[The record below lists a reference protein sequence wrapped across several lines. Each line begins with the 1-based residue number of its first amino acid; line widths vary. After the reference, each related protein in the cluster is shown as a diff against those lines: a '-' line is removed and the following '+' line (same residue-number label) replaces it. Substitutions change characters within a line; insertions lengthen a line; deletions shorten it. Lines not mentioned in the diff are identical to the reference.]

1 MQHDHELSGTLTPT
15 RPKETS
21 HSHELAEA
29 DCEEG
34 PPVEN
39 ENEQEIVTWDGADD
53 AANPKNWSFKR
64 KWGITVLVSL
74 ITFMTGISS
83 AIIAPASNVIDDDF
97 KIHSSFQQQLNFS
110 IIQLAYVIG
119 PLALAPLSEIYGR
132 SLILQLSNV
141 FFLIFNLVNGFA
153 NSDGEFLA
161 FRFLSGLGA
170 CAPLTIGGGVL
181 SDLWRPEEIGM
192 AIGLYTLAPLL
203 SPALGPLLGA
213 WIVEKST
220 WKWCFFSITIFGV
233 IVQVLVFFTL
243 KETYGPRILQMK
255 AQKLREETGND
266 QLRTTFELNDLRL
279 VSIMRTS
286 LVRVIVLL
294 TTQPIIIFLSVYFAM
309 VYGIIYLMLSSFPS
323 LWTAYYHESVGVG
336 GLHYVAI
343 MCGLTIGAQGGG
355 RIVDY
360 LYKTLKSRSP
370 DKTGSP
376 EFRVPLLFLSTAVVA
391 VGLFMYG
398 WSAEAKTFWLSA
410 DIGAAIFSIG
420 AAMTF
425 TSIQTYVIDS
435 YPLFA
440 ASAIGATAVL
450 RSLTGFG
457 FPLFAPTLYDKLGYG
472 WGNSVL
478 GFAVLAVGYAGA
490 LILWFYGSRL
500 RDASPYARG

>member
-1 MQHDHELSGTLTPT
+1 
-15 RPKETS
+15 
-21 HSHELAEA
+21 
-29 DCEEG
+29 
-34 PPVEN
+34 
-39 ENEQEIVTWDGADD
+39 
-53 AANPKNWSFKR
+53 
-64 KWGITVLVSL
+64 
-74 ITFMTGISS
+74 
-83 AIIAPASNVIDDDF
+83 
-97 KIHSSFQQQLNFS
+97 
-110 IIQLAYVIG
+110 
-119 PLALAPLSEIYGR
+119 
-132 SLILQLSNV
+132 
-141 FFLIFNLVNGFA
+141 
-153 NSDGEFLA
+153 
-161 FRFLSGLGA
+161 
-170 CAPLTIGGGVL
+170 
-181 SDLWRPEEIGM
+181 
-192 AIGLYTLAPLL
+192 
-203 SPALGPLLGA
+203 
-213 WIVEKST
+213 
-220 WKWCFFSITIFGV
+220 
-233 IVQVLVFFTL
+233 
-243 KETYGPRILQMK
+243 
-255 AQKLREETGND
+255 
-266 QLRTTFELNDLRL
+266 
-279 VSIMRTS
+279 
-286 LVRVIVLL
+286 
-294 TTQPIIIFLSVYFAM
+294 
-309 VYGIIYLMLSSFPS
+309 
-323 LWTAYYHESVGVG
+323 
-336 GLHYVAI
+336 